1 MEKTVKERL
10 LEYLKAKKI
19 GRNKFERLIGA
30 SDGYITNLKSTPR
43 QSKLEKIFE
52 AAPDLNEVWL
62 LTGKGEMFVDKEKE
76 VKHEEQISTLT
87 NTIRLLT
94 EAIHNKDEIITK
106 LEKHIEQMELHI
118 AELEKI
124 NYNQ

>member
-30 SDGYITNLKSTPR
+30 SDGYITNLKSAPR
-43 QSKLEKIFE
+43 QSKLEKILE

-62 LTGKGEMFVDKEKE
+62 LTGKGEMFADKEREAKHNEQLRTLTDTIHLLTETIKEKE
-76 VKHEEQISTLT
+76 
-87 NTIRLLT
+87 
-94 EAIHNKDEIITK
+94 AIIDDLRKQLQEITK
-106 LEKHIEQMELHI
+106 KLEQ
-118 AELEKI
+118 
-124 NYNQ
+124 